1 MGLIY
6 EPKHDPQVETFVRE
20 FEAFTIRYRLNRW
33 GKGGVRGATKHGWQP
48 QALEEWRKSMRE
60 LLRFYPADRVDR
72 VLQWYISNWRRPGVP
87 KCFTLR
93 TFCKRFEQIE
103 MARERYLKSPR

>member
-1 MGLIY
+1 M
-6 EPKHDPQVETFVRE
+6 K
-20 FEAFTIRYRLNRW
+20 
-33 GKGGVRGATKHGWQP
+33 
-48 QALEEWRKSMRE
+48 E

-93 TFCKRFEQIE
+93 TFCQRFEQIE
-103 MARERYLKSPR
+103 MARERYLKSSR